1 MGVFMNKTIIG
12 ESDFKRL
19 RQAGAYYVDKSLFVE
34 EVLTSPYKIILLT
47 RPRRFGKTLN
57 LNLLYHFFEKR
68 ETDESNLF
76 EGLAISLS
84 DVYQDHLSK
93 YPVINL
99 TFKDIKDD
107 TFDVA
112 IHRIGVLIHEVFDK
126 HRYLLQWDSLSSL
139 ASQLFDKVLTQKA
152 EPKDLVDSIRIL
164 SEQLQRYHHQEVII
178 LIDEYDTPIHAAYTN
193 DYFQKM
199 IGFLRNFL
207 SGAFKDNS
215 SLYKGVI
222 TGALRIA
229 KESIFT
235 GLNNLAVLTL
245 MDEEFNTCFG
255 FTISEVQ
262 TILDDFGLSNYFDS
276 ILKWYDGYNFGNN
289 KILNP
294 WSVMNFIAQ
303 SNKAF
308 KPYWLNTA
316 SMDMIEEVLTPG
328 QHSLRNELNDLIE
341 GRTII
346 KPIYENIVFSDLND
360 KNSELLWSFLLH
372 SGYLTVVNEIPGRF
386 RQKYQLQIP
395 NHEVSIIYFELIEKW
410 LKHHINLSQL
420 EALLRSLTKG
430 DIKLFEKKLKAICL
444 EIMSFHDF
452 AGQPEKVYNA
462 LVLGI
467 LVWLSD
473 DYDIRSN
480 RESGFGRYDIVFKPK
495 NLKNQGI
502 IIEFKR
508 VEENECP
515 DDVLTDAMKQIDD
528 KAYDVELKSAGVRD
542 ILKIAI
548 GFRGKDVYLK
558 SSNINNGKV
567 VDRALLNKS

>member
-1 MGVFMNKTIIG
+1 MRHDICEFRSKTNKEVSMNKAIIG

-68 ETDESNLF
+68 ETDESHLF

-84 DVYQDHLSK
+84 DVYKDHLSK
-93 YPVINL
+93 YPVIHL

-107 TFDVA
+107 DFDVA
-112 IHRIGVLIHEVFDK
+112 IHRIGVLIHEVFEK
-126 HRYLLQWDSLSSL
+126 HRYLLQWDKLSSM
-139 ASQLFDKVLTQKA
+139 ASHLFDRVLNQKA
-152 EPKDLVDSIRIL
+152 EPKDLMDSIRIL
-164 SEQLQRYHHQEVII
+164 SEQLQRYHQQSVII

-193 DYFQKM
+193 GYFQKM
-199 IGFLRNFL
+199 LGFLRNFL

-235 GLNNLAVLTL
+235 GLNNLVVLTL
-245 MDEEFNTCFG
+245 LDEEFNTCFG
-255 FTISEVQ
+255 FTTSEVQ
-262 TILDDFGLSNYFDS
+262 NILDDFGLSNSYEN
-276 ILKWYDGYNFGNN
+276 ILKWYDGYHFGNN

-294 WSVMNFIAQ
+294 WSVMNYVAQ
-303 SNKAF
+303 NKKAF

-316 SMDMIEEVLTPG
+316 SMDMIEEVLTPD
-328 QHSLRNELNDLIE
+328 QHALRNELNDLIE
-341 GRTII
+341 GRSII
-346 KPIYENIVFSDLND
+346 KPIYENIVFSDLKD

-372 SGYLTVVNEIPGRF
+372 SGYLTAEKEIPGRF

-395 NHEVSIIYFELIEKW
+395 NHEVSIIYFELVEKW
-410 LKHHINLSQL
+410 LKNHINLSQL
-420 EALLRSLTKG
+420 ETLLMSLKKG
-430 DIKLFEKKLKAICL
+430 EINLFENKLKAICL

-452 AGQPEKVYNA
+452 AGQPEKVYHA
-462 LVLGI
+462 LVLGM
-467 LVWLSD
+467 LVWLSE

-480 RESGFGRYDIVFKPK
+480 RESGYGRYDIVFKPK
-495 NLKNQGI
+495 NTRNQGM

-508 VEENECP
+508 IDENENP
-515 DDVLTDAMKQIDD
+515 DNVLNDAMKQIED
-528 KAYDVELKSAGVRD
+528 KAYDIELKTAGISD

-548 GFRGKDVYLK
+548 GFRGKEVYLR
-558 SSNINNGKV
+558 SG
-567 VDRALLNKS
+567 